1 MRFRMI
7 SGMLVLSVC
16 LIAAGGCEKKGEEPK
31 AEGALEI
38 SVEPDPVTIAVGEG
52 DYTIRITAREIG
64 GAAVD
69 LTKATVV
76 ITYLDSTH
84 IMLGEIVDLTATQ
97 MTWTATTPEEGGPAV
112 ALLEEFWHLEAGASK
127 KYELP
132 LEVGTEMTAP
142 EEFPGVYF
150 SVLYVQAAQAA
161 GKSGF
166 MITLTYEAT
175 DANGHLLFGTVSL
188 RIQIQT

>member
-1 MRFRMI
+1 MRFRTI
-7 SGMLVLSVC
+7 SGMLVLFVG
-16 LIAAGGCEKKGEEPK
+16 LMGAGGCDKKSEEPRV
-31 AEGALEI
+31 EGALEL
-38 SVEPDPVTIAVGEG
+38 SVEPDPVMIAPEAGE
-52 DYTIRITAREIG
+52 YTMHITARETG

-84 IMLGEIVDLTATQ
+84 VMLGIIDLTATQ
-97 MTWTATTPEEGGPAV
+97 MTWTATTPEEGGPA
-112 ALLEEFWHLEAGASK
+112 APFLEQFWHLDAGESK
-127 KYELP
+127 EYELP
-132 LEVGTEMTAP
+132 LKIGTEMTAP
-142 EEFPGVYF
+142 EDFPGIYF
-150 SVLYVQAAQAA
+150 SVFYIQAALGA

-175 DANGHLLFGTVSL
+175 DANDHLLFDTFSL